1 MFVCTPSSQRKDLV
15 PPPVQLCD
23 SVMQVCWSYSF
34 SRRNNQQETDVG
46 STIPASAGARTRPS
60 ARMGKKVEN
69 LFEFLFTVNIS
80 SGRKRVSILADSI
93 VTMTNLLP
101 NLLPIATN
109 TQILREPNPN
119 PNPPAMPQIPKS
131 A

>member
-1 MFVCTPSSQRKDLV
+1 M
-15 PPPVQLCD
+15 
-23 SVMQVCWSYSF
+23 
-34 SRRNNQQETDVG
+34 G
-46 STIPASAGARTRPS
+46 STIPASAGARTKPS
-60 ARMGKKVEN
+60 ARMGKKAEN
-69 LFEFLFTVNIS
+69 LFELLFTVNIS
-80 SGRKRVSILADSI
+80 LGRKRVSSLADSL

-109 TQILREPNPN
+109 TQILGEPNPN